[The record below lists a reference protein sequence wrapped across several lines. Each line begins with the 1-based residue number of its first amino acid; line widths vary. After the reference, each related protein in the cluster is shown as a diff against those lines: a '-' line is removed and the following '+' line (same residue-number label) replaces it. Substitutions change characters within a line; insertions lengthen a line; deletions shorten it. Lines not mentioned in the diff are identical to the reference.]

1 MFLGLAIFKKSWKL
15 GFNVKSPNFYD
26 FFFLMWTIFKVF
38 FIEFVLMLFLFYV
51 LVFRPQGIWDP
62 SYQNRGQSC
71 TSCVRTR
78 GLTYW
83 TAREVPKSRT
93 FKVLSIY

>member
-1 MFLGLAIFKKSWKL
+1 
-15 GFNVKSPNFYD
+15 
-26 FFFLMWTIFKVF
+26 
-38 FIEFVLMLFLFYV
+38 MLFLFYV
-51 LVFRPQGIWDP
+51 LVFRLQGIWDP

-71 TSCVRTR
+71 TSCVRRR

-83 TAREVPKSRT
+83 TAREVPKSPT